1 MRRVPETAIFV
12 TRQAAA
18 ERLMI
23 STDTFDTWL
32 RAGFI
37 PAPQIE
43 RGQIIRWHWPT
54 LEERLASGPA
64 AQHHDPSVMGA
75 RNVQKGRRAAE
86 HADPFME
93 GLKNVS
99 KRRR

>member
-37 PAPQIE
+37 PAPQID

-54 LEERLASGPA
+54 LEERLAGGGAPA
-64 AQHHDPSVMGA
+64 AVS
-75 RNVQKGRRAAE
+75 
-86 HADPFME
+86 DPFME
-93 GLKNVS
+93 GLKNVA
-99 KRRR
+99 KGRRHAAA